1 MHYPIKYRIRTI
13 NANPYNAL
21 KAAMYIFL
29 KFATRIKIYLFL
41 VPFFRWIFLFSSNLI
56 AMR

>member
-29 KFATRIKIYLFL
+29 KFATWIK
-41 VPFFRWIFLFSSNLI
+41 IFLF
-56 AMR
+56 RFRFFVEFFYFQT